1 MFPSEVSRKSQ
12 RPLKNHTPPVEA
24 VKTFACKVSASFH
37 RQTASAREK
46 YRQMLHQLEGKF
58 LNSSQGEAGLIFAV
72 PNIPP
77 NITPAELASAFNDTL
92 TRLCNESREVQFSST
107 SLSPSNM
114 DLLDS
119 EHEEHPHAPVTP
131 TASTLDLLLPDLSDS
146 STAVETQSTPQTL
159 IDDLLCRHGLD
170 ELQAPLLPTTSQSPT
185 VKTSGQPFKSKD
197 PFLDVVRSPSF
208 DGLSPYPCFTRPQ
221 AAINGAIAG
230 PRACPSVAGNEK
242 ALLRKQAGNNLRQV
256 STDNLVRTSRLM
268 PSPAKCDPLKGPKI
282 FTNPQRHPQCLQPS
296 PLNLHRA
303 VLAVPV
309 SQPMPT
315 KTYVPSIVVSS
326 PYVAYQPD
334 RAPLLPVPPIASST
348 LMEEITNKLDKALA
362 GINAP
367 EGEGIPYR
375 AASEAFTLDPPLA
388 MLQPIIPLRASSRA
402 GRNVSETI
410 PAKPVSF
417 ERRLLDASR
426 LAILAAAS
434 EAETSDLRWFHSR
447 GWRECSGRRHR

>member
-1 MFPSEVSRKSQ
+1 MFPSGVSRKVR
-12 RPLKNHTPPVEA
+12 RPLKNQTPPVEA

-37 RQTASAREK
+37 RQTVSAREK
-46 YRQMLHQLEGKF
+46 YRQMLHQLEGRF

-77 NITPAELASAFNDTL
+77 HITPAELASAFNDTL

-114 DLLDS
+114 DLLDL
-119 EHEEHPHAPVTP
+119 EHEKHPHAPVLTQ

-146 STAVETQSTPQTL
+146 STAVETQLTPQAL

-185 VKTSGQPFKSKD
+185 AKTSEQPFEPKN

-208 DGLSPYPCFTRPQ
+208 DGLSPYPRFTRPQ
-221 AAINGAIAG
+221 AAINGAIVG
-230 PRACPSVAGNEK
+230 HRACPLAAGNQK
-242 ALLRKQAGNNLRQV
+242 TLLRKQAGNNLRQV
-256 STDNLVRTSRLM
+256 STDNLVRTSQLM
-268 PSPAKCDPLKGPKI
+268 PLPVKRDPLKGPKT
-282 FTNPQRHPQCLQPS
+282 FANPQWHPQCLQPP

-303 VLAVPV
+303 VLPVPV

-315 KTYVPSIVVSS
+315 KTYVPSMVASS
-326 PYVAYQPD
+326 PYVAYQPG
-334 RAPLLPVPPIASST
+334 RAPRLPVLPITSST

-362 GINAP
+362 GVNVP
-367 EGEGIPYR
+367 EGKGIPYR
-375 AASEAFTLDPPLA
+375 VASEAYTLDPLLA
-388 MLQPIIPLRASSRA
+388 MLQPIIPLRTSPRA

-417 ERRLLDASR
+417 EKRLLDASR

-434 EAETSDLRWFHSR
+434 EAETSDLRWFHNR
-447 GWRECSGRRHR
+447 D

>member
-1 MFPSEVSRKSQ
+1 MFPSAEAEVSRKAWW
-12 RPLKNHTPPVEA
+12 PLNNQTPPVEA
-24 VKTFACKVSASFH
+24 VKTFACKVSASFR
-37 RQTASAREK
+37 RQTVSAREK

-77 NITPAELASAFNDTL
+77 HITPAELASAFNDTL

-107 SLSPSNM
+107 SLPPSNT
-114 DLLDS
+114 DLLDL
-119 EHEEHPHAPVTP
+119 EHEKYPHAPVLTQ

-146 STAVETQSTPQTL
+146 STAVETESTPQPL

-185 VKTSGQPFKSKD
+185 VKTSGQPFEPKN

-208 DGLSPYPCFTRPQ
+208 DGLSPYPRFTRPQ
-221 AAINGAIAG
+221 AAINGA
-230 PRACPSVAGNEK
+230 PRAYPSAAGNEK
-242 ALLRKQAGNNLRQV
+242 TLLRKQAGSNLRQV

-268 PSPAKCDPLKGPKI
+268 PSPVKRDPLRGPKT
-282 FTNPQRHPQCLQPS
+282 FTNLQWHPQCLQPP

-303 VLAVPV
+303 VLPVPV

-315 KTYVPSIVVSS
+315 KTYIPSMVVSS
-326 PYVAYQPD
+326 PYVAYQPG
-334 RAPLLPVPPIASST
+334 RAPLLPVLRITSST

-362 GINAP
+362 GVNAP
-367 EGEGIPYR
+367 EGEGIPYQ
-375 AASEAFTLDPPLA
+375 AASEAHTLDPFLA
-388 MLQPIIPLRASSRA
+388 TLQPVVPLRTSSRA
-402 GRNVSETI
+402 GRNVSGTI

-417 ERRLLDASR
+417 KERLLDASR

-434 EAETSDLRWFHSR
+434 EAETSELRWFHSR
-447 GWRECSGRRHR
+447 D

>member
-1 MFPSEVSRKSQ
+1 MFPSTEAEVSRKAR
-12 RPLKNHTPPVEA
+12 RPLKNQAPPVEA

-37 RQTASAREK
+37 RQAVSAREK

-77 NITPAELASAFNDTL
+77 HITPAELASAFNDTL

-107 SLSPSNM
+107 SLSPSNT
-114 DLLDS
+114 DLLDL
-119 EHEEHPHAPVTP
+119 EYGKHPDAPVLTQ

-146 STAVETQSTPQTL
+146 STAVETESTPQPL

-185 VKTSGQPFKSKD
+185 VKTPEQPYEPKN

-208 DGLSPYPCFTRPQ
+208 DGLSPYPRFIRPE
-221 AAINGAIAG
+221 AAINGATVG
-230 PRACPSVAGNEK
+230 PMACPSAAGNEK
-242 ALLRKQAGNNLRQV
+242 TLLRKQAGNNLRQV

-268 PSPAKCDPLKGPKI
+268 PSPVKRDPLRGPKT
-282 FTNPQRHPQCLQPS
+282 FANLQWHPQCLQPP

-303 VLAVPV
+303 VLPVPV
-309 SQPMPT
+309 SRPMPT
-315 KTYVPSIVVSS
+315 KTYIPSMVVSS
-326 PYVAYQPD
+326 RYVAYQPG
-334 RAPLLPVPPIASST
+334 RAPLLPVLPITSST

-362 GINAP
+362 GVNAP

-375 AASEAFTLDPPLA
+375 AASEAHTLDPLPA
-388 MLQPIIPLRASSRA
+388 MLQPIIPLRTTLRA

-417 ERRLLDASR
+417 EKRLLDASR

-434 EAETSDLRWFHSR
+434 EAGTSELRWFHSR
-447 GWRECSGRRHR
+447 D